1 MCVLQI
7 FKLNDMTISV
17 SVSIQMGWNLA
28 IYLTN
33 KLKPGKKWVHG
44 ITISDCG

>member
-28 IYLTN
+28 TYLTN

-44 ITISDCG
+44 ITIRECG